1 MYETEVEDDGN
12 ESVGSEGV
20 EVVDRGVERGV
31 GVKYTSSLWQ
41 GPLDQRAL
49 GSFKRICCC

>member
-1 MYETEVEDDGN
+1 MEVDDGGN

-20 EVVDRGVERGV
+20 EVVDRSVEREV

-41 GPLDQRAL
+41 GPLDQCAP
-49 GSFKRICCC
+49 GSI